1 MTLKISTAT
10 DVAPKQLRNLVTDN
24 LVTLLG
30 DGARPW
36 KEMAGLGDHCLLATD
51 AADELTLISFHP
63 EEPGQAL
70 LAGLSWMDQLRS
82 DVAALFLRDY
92 RKPSRLLVLTPGTL
106 PGAETLRQCGE
117 VQSRSFQILSVNDEL
132 GLFLEPTTARAPEK
146 PAFSFQPDAR
156 STKSEAKEPALSSEE
171 EEFFGQM

>member
-1 MTLKISTAT
+1 MSLKISTAT
-10 DVAPKQLRNLVTDN
+10 DVAPEQLRNLVTDN

-51 AADELTLISFHP
+51 SADELTLISFHP

-82 DVAALFLRDY
+82 NLAALFLRDY

-117 VQSRSFQILSVNDEL
+117 VQSLSFQVLSVNDEL
-132 GLFLEPTTARAPEK
+132 GLFLQPTGRKPEK
-146 PAFSFQPDAR
+146 PTFSFQPDAR
-156 STKSEAKEPALSSEE
+156 STDSEAKEPVLSAEE